1 LKVTASSHH
10 RAFLVEVMGRKCG
23 YLALM
28 AAIAGGAEVVI
39 IPERETDPDV
49 VAAELREAYRRGKPH
64 ALVVVAEGARYNAEG
79 LARHFREN
87 RERLGFDLR
96 VTTLGHVQRGG
107 TPTAFDRL
115 LGTRLGVA
123 ATDCLARG
131 ESGVL
136 VGVLKDK
143 TSATP
148 LAEVVTNKKPL
159 DPRLLELERVLA
171 M

>member
-1 LKVTASSHH
+1 
-10 RAFLVEVMGRKCG
+10 
-23 YLALM
+23 
-28 AAIAGGAEVVI
+28 
-39 IPERETDPDV
+39 
-49 VAAELREAYRRGKPH
+49 
-64 ALVVVAEGARYNAEG
+64 LVVVAEGARYNAEG

-87 RERLGFDLR
+87 RARLGFDLR

-115 LGTRLGVA
+115 LGTRLGAA